1 MFFFIEDFPHW
12 IKFVW
17 KHPKCM
23 GGWCGWNL
31 SLQLNNF
38 NFVVYW
44 IHLKLA
50 NIETCLIIVASWGL
64 KKNSKEA
71 FRPAMEL
78 STGELSGLG
87 GSILMMTATA
97 TMRTLRVLKE
107 QFPEIRKWT
116 TVLHSPMRENVT
128 MVVPPPDV
136 LSPKVEIL
144 LDPFIKEIKENRK
157 RFLILVRGMV
167 GLFKNTY
174 MFNWIQL
181 FLQWVQY
188 PKIQV

>member
-1 MFFFIEDFPHW
+1 M
-12 IKFVW
+12 
-17 KHPKCM
+17 
-23 GGWCGWNL
+23 
-31 SLQLNNF
+31 
-38 NFVVYW
+38 VYW

-78 STGELSGLG
+78 STGELSSLG

-157 RFLILVRGMV
+157 RFLILVRGMES
-167 GLFKNTY
+167 
-174 MFNWIQL
+174 
-181 FLQWVQY
+181 
-188 PKIQV
+188 